1 MSWSSLLSAIYFFS
15 AKKLNKLRINFI
27 EELLGCDLH
36 YFAPKKFEGS
46 ISDITKSLK
55 LDRLE
60 SEFIGDDSTIDN
72 TNNYE
77 LNEIRNR
84 ESSIE

>member
-1 MSWSSLLSAIYFFS
+1 MSWSSLLSSIYFLS
-15 AKKLNKLRINFI
+15 AKKLNKLRIGFVD
-27 EELLGCDLH
+27 ELLGCDIH
-36 YFAPKKFEGS
+36 YFAPKKFEGNV
-46 ISDITKSLK
+46 SDYTNSLK

-60 SEFIGDDSTIDN
+60 SEFIGDESTFEN

-77 LNEIRNR
+77 LNEVRNR